1 MDILIDFCKSMLA
14 QIPYQVIV
22 AVFVVI
28 VFTELT
34 KKLFALIEKEL
45 EAKKGKEI
53 KFFDHTKIIF
63 SLVWSLLLALSFA
76 IGKIYTWAELPLYF
90 LVIVG
95 AATVLYELVWK
106 KIKNLK
112 GHE

>member
-1 MDILIDFCKSMLA
+1 MDILIDFLKSVFER
-14 QIPYQVIV
+14 IPYQVIV

-28 VFTELT
+28 
-34 KKLFALIEKEL
+34 LFAEFTKQLFSLLEKKI

-63 SLVWSLLLALSFA
+63 SIFWSLILSVSFA
-76 IGKIYTWAELPLYF
+76 FGKIYSWAELPLYF

-95 AATVLYELVWK
+95 AATILYELVWK
-106 KIKNLK
+106 KIKMLK
-112 GHE
+112 SN